1 MLKHQRGAVTAVMN
15 MSLFVLLLLS
25 GLLCSASG
33 LWQEYQ
39 YINRN
44 MTWTDAQS
52 YCRERFTDLAT
63 VDSMDDV
70 DKMMNT
76 VNDGY
81 SGSVWIGLQKG
92 SQSNWVWSNGED
104 NISYIP
110 WYTGEPNGG
119 NCANVIGN
127 AWFDYLCT
135 TALRFVCYNEPT
147 EYIKIDYLKNW
158 TDAQSYCR
166 QHYTDLATVHNSQEQ
181 KQLYAAVKYDLNW
194 YWIGLY
200 KEFWQWSDQ
209 WNFTFRNW
217 AAGHPFISSGDC
229 VAMSTTDSGK
239 WVRYSCDQQYPFVC
253 YGEDKLVK
261 RQTVRLSLS
270 NDGNY
275 NLNDPSVQT
284 AILNE
289 ISEKLKIMGLGGLR
303 SISWRQDEVGKVFYL
318 TTKRKKAHF
327 DNVCKYIRN

>member
-1 MLKHQRGAVTAVMN
+1 MN

-33 LWQEYQ
+33 LWREYQ
-39 YINRN
+39 YINIS

-63 VDSMDDV
+63 VDSMDDMNR
-70 DKMMNT
+70 MMNT

-92 SQSNWVWSNGED
+92 TESNWVWSNGED

-110 WYTGEPNGG
+110 WNIGEPNGG
-119 NCANVIGN
+119 NCANFINN
-127 AWFDYLCT
+127 AWFDYWCVT
-135 TALRFVCYNEPT
+135 ELRFVCYNEAT
-147 EYIKIDYLKNW
+147 GYIKIDSLKNW

-166 QHYTDLATVHNSQEQ
+166 QYHTDLPTIHDSEEQ
-181 KQLYAAVKYDLNW
+181 KQLYAAVNYDGNW

-200 KEFWQWSDQ
+200 KESWQWSDQ
-209 WNFTFRNW
+209 RNFTFRNW
-217 AAGHPFISSGDC
+217 AAGHPFINSGDC
-229 VAMSTTDSGK
+229 AAMSTIDSGK
-239 WVRYSCDQQYPFVC
+239 WVRYSCDQQYPFIC

-261 RQTVRLSLS
+261 RQTVRLNLS
-270 NDGNY
+270 NNGNL
-275 NLNDPSVQT
+275 NLNDPTVQT
-284 AILNE
+284 AILNKL
-289 ISEKLKIMGLGGLR
+289 SEKLKIMGLGGLR
-303 SISWRQDEVGKVFYL
+303 SISWRTDKDGKMFHL
-318 TTKRKKAHF
+318 TSKRKKANF